1 MRSTAAARRYAR
13 ALFSIARD
21 DDAIGTIR
29 AELAGLASLLDS
41 TPDLARRLFRPLHPV
56 AERRSVLAAV
66 CRAAGNSQTIS
77 NFLSYLIDQRR
88 LIDFAAIR
96 EEYERLADEAAGRV
110 RAEVRSA
117 SPLRDDQQER
127 LKQALARRT
136 GKEIDLSVQVDP
148 SLLGGAIATLGGL
161 VIDGSL
167 RTQLEQLQ
175 VTLTQG
181 RGSRSG

>member
-1 MRSTAAARRYAR
+1 MKISAARAERFVKRPDPKAR
-13 ALFSIARD
+13 AVLVYGPDR
-21 DDAIGTIR
+21 GLVRER
-29 AELAGLASLLDS
+29 AEALARGVVE
-41 TPDLARRLFRPLHPV
+41 DLADPFRV
-56 AERRSVLAAV
+56 TEMTGAALAADP
-66 CRAAGNSQTIS
+66 A
-77 NFLSYLIDQRR
+77 
-88 LIDFAAIR
+88 
-96 EEYERLADEAAGRV
+96 RLADEAAGRV

-136 GKEIDLSVQVDP
+136 GKEIDLSVHVDP

-181 RGSRSG
+181 RGSRSR